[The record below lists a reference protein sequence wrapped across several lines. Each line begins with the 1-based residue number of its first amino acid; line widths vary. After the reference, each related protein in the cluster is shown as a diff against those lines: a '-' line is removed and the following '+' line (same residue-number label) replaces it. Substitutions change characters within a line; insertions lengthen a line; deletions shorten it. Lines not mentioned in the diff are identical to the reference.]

1 MRRTGIIAIRDQRCL
16 VKKIPRR
23 ETDVNDGDADAAD
36 IVTQTLTLR

>member
-1 MRRTGIIAIRDQRCL
+1 MFS
-16 VKKIPRR
+16 KKIPRR